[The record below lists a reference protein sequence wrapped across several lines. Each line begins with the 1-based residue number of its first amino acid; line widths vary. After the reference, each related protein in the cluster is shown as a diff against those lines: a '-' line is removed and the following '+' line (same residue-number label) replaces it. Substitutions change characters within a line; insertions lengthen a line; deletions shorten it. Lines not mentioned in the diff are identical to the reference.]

1 MVSID
6 QIAKIRQRRVGK
18 PNIVKLK
25 KPPIWHFPSSQEREY
40 MRVLFSLT
48 NELKELI
55 KKIII
60 PAIPQL
66 ISEVESF
73 YPSYDARKDDF
84 QDEIKRLINT
94 VIQDIKGKTDETIA
108 EAEKIGA
115 RIAWYNKRQFDR
127 ITNSV
132 FGIDIFIDQ
141 PWLQDQLK
149 LFASQ
154 NAQLIRSIPSQE
166 LSQVAQ
172 TIERGLQ
179 EGSRFH
185 SMTQEIH
192 ERFGITRRRA
202 KLIARDQTSKL
213 NASLTKLRQQELG
226 VEEYVWQTAGDER
239 VRPSHRA
246 HDGKKFQWDNPPKDT
261 GHPGT
266 DINCFPGDLEF
277 LSFDGVN
284 KLFRYRYSGELTEV
298 ITDNGCILKATPNHP
313 ILTNRGWIGIK
324 DIQLGDYIISAKHE
338 TFNRAEMDINKDK
351 ITFENCF
358 QTMQEFF
365 SSTHS
370 SVNGGKFHG
379 DFSDEKV
386 DIISLDCELPNI
398 WNLQLLQNFAEFI
411 FSWSNIDFRNIFL
424 PTFSCF
430 ESAINRLICAPESLI
445 SGFSKFFSLL
455 NSELRHT
462 IKVGFGTISNRDI
475 IFSKPLFYRSSGD
488 TISLGKLL
496 DTNALTV
503 QEQHFLNR
511 QLLKIM
517 RLSANSTGFCINT
530 PSSEVFAKIISVY
543 GKPQCDLSQAKP
555 LIVEGHRIIK
565 KNSSEFSD
573 HVYNLETNQG
583 YYGIRDKNINLVV
596 HNCRCVAVPV
606 LEGLLD
612 I

>member
-6 QIAKIRQRRVGK
+6 QITKIRQRRVGK

-108 EAEKIGA
+108 EAEKVGA

-132 FGIDIFIDQ
+132 FGMDIFIDQ
-141 PWLQDQLK
+141 PWLQNQLK

-154 NAQLIRSIPSQE
+154 NAQLIRSIPSHE

-172 TIERGLQ
+172 IIERGLQ

-266 DINCFPGDLEF
+266 DINC
-277 LSFDGVN
+277 
-284 KLFRYRYSGELTEV
+284 
-298 ITDNGCILKATPNHP
+298 
-313 ILTNRGWIGIK
+313 
-324 DIQLGDYIISAKHE
+324 
-338 TFNRAEMDINKDK
+338 
-351 ITFENCF
+351 
-358 QTMQEFF
+358 
-365 SSTHS
+365 
-370 SVNGGKFHG
+370 
-379 DFSDEKV
+379 
-386 DIISLDCELPNI
+386 
-398 WNLQLLQNFAEFI
+398 
-411 FSWSNIDFRNIFL
+411 
-424 PTFSCF
+424 
-430 ESAINRLICAPESLI
+430 
-445 SGFSKFFSLL
+445 
-455 NSELRHT
+455 
-462 IKVGFGTISNRDI
+462 
-475 IFSKPLFYRSSGD
+475 
-488 TISLGKLL
+488 
-496 DTNALTV
+496 
-503 QEQHFLNR
+503 
-511 QLLKIM
+511 
-517 RLSANSTGFCINT
+517 
-530 PSSEVFAKIISVY
+530 
-543 GKPQCDLSQAKP
+543 
-555 LIVEGHRIIK
+555 
-565 KNSSEFSD
+565 
-573 HVYNLETNQG
+573 
-583 YYGIRDKNINLVV
+583 
-596 HNCRCVAVPV
+596 RCVAVPV